1 MGGSLANAGACC
13 VELGRISTNWDE
25 IDWASV
31 AARDFRSADVK
42 EAKAAEFLLHGSFPW
57 ELVERIR
64 IHSMTI
70 GQQVTAV
77 IPARAHNPTVQIE
90 KDWYF

>member
-1 MGGSLANAGACC
+1 
-13 VELGRISTNWDE
+13 VEFRKNLNELDQ
-25 IDWASV
+25 IDWALV

-57 ELVERIR
+57 ELVERIG

-70 GQQVTAV
+70 GQQVTTMIA
-77 IPARAHNPTVQIE
+77 AGAHNPTVRIE